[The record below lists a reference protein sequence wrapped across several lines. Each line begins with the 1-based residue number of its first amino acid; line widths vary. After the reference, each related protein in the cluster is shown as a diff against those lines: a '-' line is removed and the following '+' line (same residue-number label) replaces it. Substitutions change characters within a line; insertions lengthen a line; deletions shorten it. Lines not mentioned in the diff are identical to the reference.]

1 MTLYISIGSSCT
13 AATLFQ
19 RLKVKKETLPF
30 DWMFSTPEF
39 VYTIF
44 SLLFIEQ
51 KEINDIVD
59 NYFFVCD
66 KKASIHGLEHH
77 IINEEGSVLVNSRY
91 SVCFPH
97 VSISDRDKYIRRM
110 QRLKEFIYNKDKF
123 IYFVYVS
130 PSSQTKGNYT
140 LDGAEPIQDVYEYI
154 EKMNIILKTIRSNY
168 KILVFDTNKPSHIIQ
183 SDVSN
188 IAYYD
193 IKKQDNWMRL
203 LPELIEKSNKIMI
216 NS

>member
-1 MTLYISIGSSCT
+1 MTLYISIGSACAT
-13 AATLFQ
+13 ATLFQ

-44 SLLFIEQ
+44 TLLLIEQ

-59 NYFFVCD
+59 NHFFACD
-66 KKASIHGLEHH
+66 KKASMHSLEHH
-77 IINEEGSVLVNSRY
+77 IINEKGSVLVNSRY
-91 SVCFPH
+91 RVCFPH
-97 VSISDRDKYIRRM
+97 LGISDREMYIRRM
-110 QRLKEFIYNKDKF
+110 QRLKEFIYNMDKF
-123 IYFVYVS
+123 IYFVYIS

-140 LDGAEPIQDVYEYI
+140 LDGAEPIQGLYEYI
-154 EKMNIILKTIRSNY
+154 EKINILLKSIRSNY
-168 KILVFDTNKPSHIIQ
+168 KILVFDTNKPPHITP
-183 SDVSN
+183 SDVLN
-188 IAYYD
+188 IEYYD
-193 IKKQDNWMRL
+193 IKQQDNWMRL